1 MRTQETV
8 QFDTLA
14 RETAA
19 TVRATVRRWW
29 LDTKDRH
36 VLHVEAERTF
46 VGARPVVV
54 HFAVPLGK
62 TRQPIPTRQPKMEVG
77 VPEAPKPRKT
87 RTVRAKARPVARKSR
102 PTTQKTRATAR
113 KARTI
118 TQKTRPAAQK
128 TRPAAQKTRTAAQ
141 KARPARRTSTLQQQP
156 RTQRQKRVG
165 TVSKKSQRTSAR
177 R

>member
-128 TRPAAQKTRTAAQ
+128 TRTAAQ